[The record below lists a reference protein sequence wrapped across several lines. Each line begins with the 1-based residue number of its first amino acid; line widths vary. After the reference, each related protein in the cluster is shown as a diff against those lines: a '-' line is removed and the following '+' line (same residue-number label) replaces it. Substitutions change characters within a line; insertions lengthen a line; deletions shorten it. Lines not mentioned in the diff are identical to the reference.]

1 MSEPLLLVLN
11 RNFTLATTKGHV
23 IEFKKGVPTN
33 VPKAVYQEALSIGAQ
48 PPDGSEPAVD
58 DDKKKDAA
66 PQDPAERNPLILAA
80 IEALID
86 RNEREDFTAAG
97 SPTVDAVSKEVGF
110 KVAAKEIA
118 GQWQAYHEKKAQ
130 Q

>member
-48 PPDGSEPAVD
+48 PPDGNEPVVED
-58 DDKKKDAA
+58 DRKKDAA

-80 IEALID
+80 IEAIIE

-110 KVAAKEIA
+110 KVSAREIA